1 MAKRI
6 VTKIGNVFC
15 AEIDGKYKC
24 FFQYIMNDMTQL
36 NSSVIRVFKR
46 RYPMDYM
53 PDIEEIVNDDVWF
66 YTHTILRAGIEFGAW
81 YKVGKS
87 MTLGEDGCRKA
98 LFGDAD
104 DVRIGADGKI
114 EIVDPVENWRIWHI
128 GEPQILI
135 GRLPE
140 EYVDIVESGGVIP
153 YSWIIKRMKYGF
165 YIAKM
170 DVDLI
175 RPRIPLPY
183 ADIYVKKGYD
193 DYSTLTYFYF
203 HGNNLVRM
211 AEIVD
216 GKTIRMTADDIAV
229 SNHKMRG
236 VGFSD
241 IKWYFKD
248 FISEEEFERVW
259 KGEDVE
265 K

>member
-1 MAKRI
+1 
-6 VTKIGNVFC
+6 
-15 AEIDGKYKC
+15 
-24 FFQYIMNDMTQL
+24 
-36 NSSVIRVFKR
+36 
-46 RYPMDYM
+46 
-53 PDIEEIVNDDVWF
+53 
-66 YTHTILRAGIEFGAW
+66 
-81 YKVGKS
+81 
-87 MTLGEDGCRKA
+87 
-98 LFGDAD
+98 
-104 DVRIGADGKI
+104 
-114 EIVDPVENWRIWHI
+114 
-128 GEPQILI
+128 
-135 GRLPE
+135 
-140 EYVDIVESGGVIP
+140 
-153 YSWIIKRMKYGF
+153 MKYGF